1 MAGRADND
9 PALRV
14 HRIGFLASRK
24 RMVALATVSLSSI
37 SIEYSAGVWGHSF
50 WRLRRH
56 QNGYQQHITCVGNTE
71 WSTFSCFIGASICQP
86 NE

>member
-37 SIEYSAGVWGHSF
+37 SIEYSAGVW
-50 WRLRRH
+50 RRRDALAGPLLLAATAAPKWLPATH
-56 QNGYQQHITCVGNTE
+56 HLCREY
-71 WSTFSCFIGASICQP
+71 
-86 NE
+86 